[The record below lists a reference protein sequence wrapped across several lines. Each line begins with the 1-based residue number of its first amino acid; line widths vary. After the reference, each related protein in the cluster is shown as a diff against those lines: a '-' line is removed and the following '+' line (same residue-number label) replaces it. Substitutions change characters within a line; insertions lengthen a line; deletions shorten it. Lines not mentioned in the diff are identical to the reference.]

1 MLHGRESVTI
11 GYSIDFNYICTPV
24 LKKLGIKKY
33 TIKTW
38 QPKSDCKDTAE
49 RNELSFTLW

>member
-1 MLHGRESVTI
+1 MRHRRESITI